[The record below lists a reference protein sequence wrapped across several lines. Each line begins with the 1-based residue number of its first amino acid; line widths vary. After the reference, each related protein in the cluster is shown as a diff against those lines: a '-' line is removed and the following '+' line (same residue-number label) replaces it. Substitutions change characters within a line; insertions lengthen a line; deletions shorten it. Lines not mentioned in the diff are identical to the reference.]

1 MESSSSRPKQGTNR
15 LVLAGIL
22 IGVAALCF
30 AGWRFTRIQKASK
43 AFEIAF
49 ADYAMECRNSPPVL
63 TQQNTRSIKTVVGPG
78 RRVTWEGTLLTYD
91 SAAYHQITDVERAER
106 HNKNKEYLFKEAA
119 ANKDLDF
126 LRNNKVQL
134 VWVFY
139 TSDREEIDR
148 ISIQP
153 GEY

>member
-1 MESSSSRPKQGTNR
+1 MDTSSSRSKKGRNW
-15 LVLAGIL
+15 LILACSL
-22 IGVAALCF
+22 FGVAALCF
-30 AGWRFTRIQKASK
+30 VGWRFNRIQKASK
-43 AFEIAF
+43 AFETAF
-49 ADYAMECRNSPPVL
+49 ADYATECRNSPPVL
-63 TQQNTRSIKTVVGPG
+63 THQNTRSIKTVVGPG
-78 RRVTWEGTLLTYD
+78 RRVTWEGTLLTYN
-91 SAAYHQITDVERAER
+91 SAAYHQMTDVERAER

-139 TSDREEIDR
+139 TSDREQIDR
-148 ISIQP
+148 IAIQP

>member
-1 MESSSSRPKQGTNR
+1 MEASSSRPKQGR
-15 LVLAGIL
+15 KWLILAGTM
-22 IGVAALCF
+22 IGLAALCF
-30 AGWRFTRIQKASK
+30 VGWRFNRIQKARK

-49 ADYAMECRNSPPVL
+49 ADFATECRNSPPVL
-63 TQQNTRSIKTVVGPG
+63 TKQNTRSIKTVVGPG

-91 SAAYHQITDVERAER
+91 SATYHQMTDEERTER
-106 HNKNKEYLFKEAA
+106 HNKIKDYLFKEAA

-148 ISIQP
+148 ITIQP